1 MFEIIDINDRIR
13 ELILEKGLGVTVAY
27 SCPAIGMVSLREA
40 GINKIFQGVT
50 TIEEVVRETL
60 AAED

>member
-1 MFEIIDINDRIR
+1 MRD
-13 ELILEKGLGVTVAY
+13 LILNSASASQLRSQAQRG
-27 SCPAIGMVSLREA
+27 GMTTLRDA

-60 AAED
+60 AAEDNQRLLKLCEN